1 MNLNESCV
9 IGVDHGYYSMKTPH
23 FVFPTGVVAHD
34 YEPYTRKGVLEYGGK
49 YYVVGSGRQPLQK
62 NKTLTDDYYLM
73 TLAALAKEIELRNL
87 DRNARI
93 HLAVGIPLT
102 NFGREKGPFRK
113 YLLRDRKPVSFRF
126 EGVAY
131 TVTLTGVTVCP
142 QGYAAL
148 SIQSDMREEPS
159 VIVVDW
165 GNWPSAAGRWTS
177 CGWTTR
183 VPPPRPAAVRTAS
196 LEKGMILCLDEIM
209 EQVRRTLGLSLT
221 AAQIESVLRGDA
233 NSIPEDV
240 RGLINEGAKDY
251 VRRLLSAIMEC
262 GMDYHATPTVF
273 LGGGAALMK
282 RYAPSGERT
291 ARVVILDDVCL
302 NAKAYERIARKL
314 LHRNADG

>member
-1 MNLNESCV
+1 MRNLNESCI
-9 IGVDHGYYSMKTPH
+9 IGLDHGYYAIKSPH
-23 FVFPTGVVAHD
+23 FAFPTGVVAHE
-34 YEPYTRKGVLEYGGK
+34 YEPYTRQGVLEYGGK
-49 YYVVGSGRQPLQK
+49 FYVVGSGRQPLQK

-87 DRNARI
+87 DRNARV
-93 HLAVGIPLT
+93 HLAVGLPLT

-126 EGVAY
+126 EGISY
-131 TVTLTGVTVCP
+131 IVTITGVNVCP

-148 SIQSDMREEPS
+148 SVQSDLQEEPS

-165 GNWPSAAGRWTS
+165 G
-177 CGWTTR
+177 GWTVDLMR
-183 VPPPRPAAVRTAS
+183 VDNHNADAASCRS

-240 RGLINEGAKDY
+240 KNLINEGARGY
-251 VRRLLSAIMEC
+251 VSRLLSAIMEC

-282 RYAPSGERT
+282 RYAPTGERT

-302 NAKAYERIARKL
+302 NAKAYERIVRKL
-314 LHRNADG
+314 LRRDGNG